1 METDFRVLVVETY
14 FKAKKVDVSLLSDY
28 FIKEQKET
36 DSLNPKVFF
45 AECEHAITTLKDM
58 IDIRY
63 MARKEEL
70 TLLATVAEANGDER
84 SAELNKGELEF
95 WSKDRVGIDLYD
107 LTERLDWGER
117 KSSNSINL
125 QDFKVISEA
134 LEEARK
140 IAIGREVPGIPT
152 PPESPQPKYSTL
164 AESFKSIADYNSV
177 TSELKSE
184 GYISDTGTWQ
194 DYGAAYKTALASMI
208 KWLAANGYCKKA
220 SFTWQ
225 EIKSYCIND
234 FAIDGIGRSTIL
246 EAPPIL
252 LQRLKSAPKT

>member
-1 METDFRVLVVETY
+1 METNFEVLVVETY

-45 AECEHAITTLKDM
+45 AECEHAITTLKDK
-58 IDIRY
+58 IDTKY
-63 MARKEEL
+63 MVRKEEL
-70 TLLATVAEANGDER
+70 TRFIMWAEANGDER

-152 PPESPQPKYSTL
+152 PPESKEETL
-164 AESFKSIADYNSV
+164 TVDQIALYFHYLVKSKTIAWPAKKDWKELLEGHKFKKSHNTVYNSFKDFENEKKDILTLKNLTAIWPLLDKHPHAKKIA
-177 TSELKSE
+177 E
-184 GYISDTGTWQ
+184 
-194 DYGAAYKTALASMI
+194 
-208 KWLAANGYCKKA
+208 
-220 SFTWQ
+220 
-225 EIKSYCIND
+225 ND
-234 FAIDGIGRSTIL
+234 KFSL
-246 EAPPIL
+246 END
-252 LQRLKSAPKT
+252 